1 MHHRRDLVR
10 ADHHRAHDHDGRRVE
25 ALGYVMRP
33 EHWQYAG
40 HLTPAEQAAIIA
52 GARGGR
58 GPNAEYLYNTVA
70 HLAEMGI
77 PDPALETLAAQVR
90 AIEGGRCP

>member
-1 MHHRRDLVR
+1 MIASKQARDAMQANAEV
-10 ADHHRAHDHDGRRVE
+10 
-25 ALGYVMRP
+25 
-33 EHWQYAG
+33 
-40 HLTPAEQAAIIA
+40 TIEQAAIIA